1 MSKIIYG
8 LTLNIDNI
16 LTLWYELICPFT
28 KIGENAMIMKT
39 GTILEALE
47 NIFQSLAI
55 INVHS
60 TLSKEELAH
69 IINILLS
76 QNPRLRRDKNIYH
89 CLLIGNRYLILP
101 LIKQLDQ
108 SYYIEWIGD
117 EYCML
122 TYIPTYGIDVPI
134 AKVSRQ
140 PLSLEVSLYG
150 YTILY
155 TPQIIQLQNY
165 ISLFKL
171 LRIDANEFDMICSVN
186 THNIDDEYTEGWYHF
201 MDHNIGSP
209 GLHYFIPEVKISLLD
224 EHSVIFSN
232 CSPKFSV
239 CIIQIPDQREGP
251 ERNLFNSL

>member
-1 MSKIIYG
+1 M
-8 LTLNIDNI
+8 LLNVDNN
-16 LTLWYELICPFT
+16 LFLCYELICPFT

-39 GTILEALE
+39 GAILEALE

-89 CLLIGNRYLILP
+89 CLLIGNKYLTLP

-171 LRIDANEFDMICSVN
+171 LRIDANQFDVICSVN
-186 THNIDDEYTEGWYHF
+186 THNTDNEDTDHPGWCHF
-201 MDHNIGSP
+201 MNHNIGSP
-209 GLHYFIPEVKISLLD
+209 GLHYFIPQVKVHVLDGHDVMFNNYYANFSIS
-224 EHSVIFSN
+224 
-232 CSPKFSV
+232 
-239 CIIQIPDQREGP
+239 IIQLPDQIE
-251 ERNLFNSL
+251 ELENYLTH

>member
-16 LTLWYELICPFT
+16 LILWYELTCPFT
-28 KIGENAMIMKT
+28 KIGENVMILKK
-39 GTILEALE
+39 GAILEALE

-76 QNPRLRRDKNIYH
+76 QNTRCRKDKNIYH

-122 TYIPTYGIDVPI
+122 TYISTYGIEVPI
-134 AKVSRQ
+134 ANVSKQ
-140 PLSLEVSLYG
+140 PCSSLEISLYG
-150 YTILY
+150 YKILY
-155 TPQIIQLQNY
+155 TPQIIQMQSFIDLLQ
-165 ISLFKL
+165 L
-171 LRIDANEFDMICSVN
+171 LEIDANGFDIICSVN
-186 THNIDDEYTEGWYHF
+186 THNIDNEDKDHPEWCHF
-201 MDHNIGSP
+201 MNHSIGNP
-209 GLHYFIPEVKISLLD
+209 GLHYFISQVKVHVLD
-224 EHSVIFSN
+224 GHDVMFNNRSTSFS
-232 CSPKFSV
+232 
-239 CIIQIPDQREGP
+239 ILIMQIPDQTKEL
-251 ERNLFNSL
+251 ERCV